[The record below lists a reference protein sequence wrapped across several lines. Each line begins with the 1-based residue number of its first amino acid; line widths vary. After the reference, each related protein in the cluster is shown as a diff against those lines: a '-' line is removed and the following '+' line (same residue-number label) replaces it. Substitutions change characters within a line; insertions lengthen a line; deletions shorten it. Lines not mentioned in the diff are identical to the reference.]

1 MDKRDFCKA
10 QSDTFYIGYFLSWE
24 KTNIH
29 MGFVKTEIHACET
42 AVTAGN
48 FIN

>member
-1 MDKRDFCKA
+1 MDQRDFCKA
-10 QSDTFYIGYFLSWE
+10 QSDTFDYLSWE

-29 MGFVKTEIHACET
+29 MGFVKTEIHACDT
-42 AVTAGN
+42 AVTASN